1 MGGGIGNADISM
13 KEDLNK
19 AAYGEDFD
27 FGKALTT
34 KGGALPAAAKLRG
47 LLNDAVKASW
57 WD

>member
-1 MGGGIGNADISM
+1 MGLD
-13 KEDLNK
+13 K

-27 FGKALTT
+27 FGQAFMTEE
-34 KGGALPAAAKLRG
+34 GGALPATAKLRS